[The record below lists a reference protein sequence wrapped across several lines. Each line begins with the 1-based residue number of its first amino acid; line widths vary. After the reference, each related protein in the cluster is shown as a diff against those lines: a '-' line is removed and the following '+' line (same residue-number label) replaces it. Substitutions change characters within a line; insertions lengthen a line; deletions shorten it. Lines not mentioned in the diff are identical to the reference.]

1 MPGGQTGSPGKS
13 FVDTLPVLLYLL
25 KSVNNMNQSPQDK
38 LLLSVAGARGI
49 VGKAMNV
56 QVVTR
61 LGLAFCSTLPP
72 GAVVVGRDTRVSG
85 ESLASAVT
93 AAVTATGRECITLG
107 IVTTPTVEM
116 MVEKLGAA
124 GGIVVTAS
132 HNGPEWNAL
141 KFLDRRGIFVDRA
154 TGDRI
159 YQAFAEDSYEFA
171 SAPATGKITTYERAA
186 SDHIDQILGLHVID
200 VEQIIRRRFKVVID
214 CINGAGSVIGPDL
227 LEAFGVKV
235 VRLHCKTNGDFHR
248 DPEPRAENIRELA
261 EKVREVGADV
271 GFALDP
277 DADRLALVD
286 QAGEALSEEYTL
298 ALAVD
303 QVLETEKKGPV
314 VVNLST
320 SALVDWVAG
329 QHQAAVLRTPVG
341 EALVVD
347 RMMKELATIGGEG
360 NGGVIYPELHP
371 GRDAM
376 LGMALILQL
385 LAGRG
390 KSLRDQIN
398 QYPTFFMTKEK
409 VELAGEFS
417 VPQIS
422 GLIEGLEP
430 ATISTEDGIKAI
442 FDDGWCHIRLSNTEG
457 LVRIIAESLSS
468 ERTEALQGIARKAL
482 DSAWGRASFQE

>member
-1 MPGGQTGSPGKS
+1 MALPAARAHS
-13 FVDTLPVLLYLL
+13 FVDTHSVLLYL
-25 KSVNNMNQSPQDK
+25 SESGNNMNQSPQDK
-38 LLLSVAGARGI
+38 LLFSVAGARGI
-49 VGKAMNV
+49 VGKALNV

-72 GAVVVGRDTRVSG
+72 GAIVVGRDTRPSG
-85 ESLASAVT
+85 ESLMSAAA
-93 AAVTATGRECITLG
+93 AAVTALGRECVTLG
-107 IVTTPTVEM
+107 IATTPTVEM
-116 MVEKLGAA
+116 AVEKLGAA

-132 HNGPEWNAL
+132 HNGAEWNAL
-141 KFLDRRGIFVDRA
+141 KFLDTRGIFIDQA
-154 TGDRI
+154 TGDRV
-159 YQAFAEDSYEFA
+159 YEAYKKDSHEFVGA
-171 SAPATGKITTYERAA
+171 LAAGTITQYERAT
-186 SDHIDQILGLHVID
+186 SDHIDAILGLHAVD
-200 VEQIIRRRFKVVID
+200 VERIMRRRFKIVLD
-214 CINGAGSVIGPDL
+214 CVNGAGSVIAPDL
-227 LEAFGVKV
+227 LEALGVTV
-235 VRLHCKTNGDFHR
+235 IRLHCNTDGDFQR

-261 EKVREVGADV
+261 EKVHEEGADL

-286 QAGEALSEEYTL
+286 EKGTALNEEYTL

-320 SALVDWVAG
+320 SALIDWVASR
-329 QHQAAVLRTPVG
+329 HQATVSRTPVG
-341 EALVVD
+341 EAMVVD
-347 RMMKELATIGGEG
+347 RMLKDLATIGGEG

-376 LGMALILQL
+376 LGMVLVLQL

-409 VELAGEFS
+409 IDLAGEFS
-417 VPQIS
+417 VSRIS
-422 GLIEGLEP
+422 GLIGDFEP

-457 LVRIIAESLSS
+457 LVRIIAESMSS
-468 ERTEALQGIARKAL
+468 ARTEALQGIARQAL
-482 DSAWGRASFQE
+482 DRAWGTGPSVQE